1 MQILSVLKG
10 ATMPAKEKHEGHWA
24 EKHDKVLSWLKL
36 ELNLT
41 DAEPMGQSNTKTDI
55 LGRHG
60 PHEVRFSLKY
70 PSGRNCQ
77 VWLPTLKS
85 LVEQVPYLKP
95 VYTHLM
101 KWLGTNDNHLFEEWV
116 RLEKL
121 SVNAN
126 EKRRQR
132 LGSDKV
138 LGFHQVLNCFD
149 LATRDGSLLRPM
161 LRARGD
167 EPPVDHI
174 VWLNKGKPGIE
185 VVDADKFQQWIQK
198 HGTWCNS
205 PDRKGQHYNI
215 WCMVEGRKI
224 FHLQMK
230 GSGLNNYHA
239 PMFHIHN
246 NWPKSMVIASDPT
259 FKL

>member
-1 MQILSVLKG
+1 
-10 ATMPAKEKHEGHWA
+10 MPALQKKQGHDMEKNRQVH
-24 EKHDKVLSWLKL
+24 SWLTQ
-36 ELNLT
+36 NFQLT
-41 DAEPMGQSNTKTDI
+41 DCETLGQSNTKTDI

-60 PHEVRFSLKY
+60 PHQVRFSLKY
-70 PSGRNCQ
+70 PSGKNCQ

-85 LVEQVPYLKP
+85 LVEQVPHLKP
-95 VYTHLM
+95 VYTHLY

-121 SVNAN
+121 DINAD

-132 LGSDKV
+132 LGSDKILSFNTV
-138 LGFHQVLNCFD
+138 LFCMDQ
-149 LATRDGSLLRPM
+149 ATKDGSLLRPM

-167 EPPVDHI
+167 EDPVNFI
-174 VWLNKGKPGIE
+174 VWINKTKPGIE
-185 VVDADKFQQWIQK
+185 VIDAEAFQQWIQK
-198 HGTWCNS
+198 HGVWKNS
-205 PDRKGQHYNI
+205 ADRKGQNYNI

-230 GSGLNNYHA
+230 GSGYSDYHA

-246 NWPKSMVIASDPT
+246 NWPKSLVIKSDST
-259 FKL
+259 FKIRR